1 MSSWRTSRRRR
12 RLIFR
17 LKGQMIRL
25 LRACPHSASQIS
37 ASILQTWWLLT
48 WPPVC
53 MVVTTPLRRP
63 LPRVLHRVCSGSQ
76 LQMPT
81 HPSEPA
87 VVKAPATMTCSSADE
102 LAPDLPRC
110 VMARTDPAEELDVAK
125 GRISKHPPVVRK
137 THIHYPRLA
146 HSAIRPPR
154 PAPSYRSSQTLASRR
169 QTTTLDRPR

>member
-1 MSSWRTSRRRR
+1 
-12 RLIFR
+12 
-17 LKGQMIRL
+17 MIRL
-25 LRACPHSASQIS
+25 LRACPRSAGQIS
-37 ASILQTWWLLT
+37 ASIFQTRWLLT

-63 LPRVLHRVCSGSQ
+63 LPRVLHRVCSGPQ

-102 LAPDLPRC
+102 LDPDVPRW

-125 GRISKHPPVVRK
+125 GKISKNIPPLGRK
-137 THIHYPRLA
+137 THTHYPGPA
-146 HSAIRPPR
+146 HFAIRPPR
-154 PAPSYRSSQTLASRR
+154 PAPSYRSSRVPASRR
-169 QTTTLDRPR
+169 QTASLDRPR